1 MTDIKKMKAI
11 IREMKAEHSFSK
23 CEAAKLSIVVDL
35 AILGKDAEAI
45 QLAQHIATGIEW
57 KALAVQ
63 KFVGFLKG
71 EKEQA

>member
-1 MTDIKKMKAI
+1 MIDLNKTKEIV
-11 IREMKAEHSFSK
+11 REMKAEHSFSK
-23 CEAAKLSIVVDL
+23 CEAAKLSIVLDL

-63 KFVGFLKG
+63 KFIGFLKG
-71 EKEQA
+71 EEEQP

>member
-1 MTDIKKMKAI
+1 MIDLNKTKEIV
-11 IREMKAEHSFSK
+11 REMKAEHSFSK
-23 CEAAKLSIVVDL
+23 CEAAKLSIVLDL

-63 KFVGFLKG
+63 KFIGFLKG
-71 EKEQA
+71 EEEQA